1 MKMEGTRLILKD
13 NTVIENGTAGYS
25 TGSVC
30 LYFSGMTMREA
41 ADAMIENPEK
51 TGKIIFQYGDQE
63 EVYTGYT
70 DCVNIGK
77 NPDGEISVM
86 LERK

>member
-1 MKMEGTRLILKD
+1 MEGRRLILKD
-13 NTVIENGTAGYS
+13 KTVIEGGTAGYS
-25 TGSVC
+25 GGAVS
-30 LYFSGMTMREA
+30 LFFSGMTMREA
-41 ADAMIENPEK
+41 ADAMIESPEK

-63 EVYTGYT
+63 ETFTGYT

-77 NPDGEISVM
+77 DPDGEISVI